1 MLRKLLLEHTAAVA
15 AAETKATRWC
25 SATKNT
31 PGHKTFTPGHK
42 TFCPHKIRGDP
53 AGKHASVL
61 CRTLTV
67 LCVQLQI
74 ANCLEFDDKLR
85 CTPWNVGRE
94 NKRSCCLR
102 LVCSRTSL
110 LVRGFC
116 SLQCCT
122 AVACSRFE
130 TVKMAEQI
138 KHTLHTHRVPPAC
151 ESSLSLACSLSQA
164 MSVFL
169 GYRIKLPALHTI
181 LLASSHPARH
191 IVEYKLHKLHTYM

>member
-1 MLRKLLLEHTAAVA
+1 MA

-31 PGHKTFTPGHK
+31 PGHKTF
-42 TFCPHKIRGDP
+42 CPHKIQGDP

-110 LVRGFC
+110 LVRGLC

-138 KHTLHTHRVPPAC
+138 KHTHASRTSRMREFPFSGLLTVPSYVC
-151 ESSLSLACSLSQA
+151 VSR
-164 MSVFL
+164 
-169 GYRIKLPALHTI
+169 YRIKPPALHTI

-191 IVEYKLHKLHTYM
+191 VVEYKRCTHIM